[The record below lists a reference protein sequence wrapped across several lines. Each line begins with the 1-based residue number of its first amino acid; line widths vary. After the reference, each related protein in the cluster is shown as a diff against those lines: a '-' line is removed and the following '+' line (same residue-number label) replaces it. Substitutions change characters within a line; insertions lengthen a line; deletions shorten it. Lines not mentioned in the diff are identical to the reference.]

1 MPKYDIV
8 IIGSGL
14 GGLICANMLSKEGY
28 NVCVIEKNKQLGGC
42 LQTFKRNDC
51 IFDTGIHFVGSLD
64 KGQILNRFFNY
75 FGIMDKLK
83 LKRLDEDGFNVIH
96 FNNKEYKHAMGYERF
111 KEELLQ
117 QFPNENKSLDT
128 YIHKL
133 NEVVDSMNL
142 YNLREI
148 ENNNLIDNSYITS
161 SAFDFLNSC
170 SDNFDLKSVL
180 AGANSLYAGI
190 PDKTSLYIHALIN
203 HSFIQSSWRL
213 VDGSD
218 QISDLLAETIIANGG
233 TILKNS
239 KVEELVFE
247 NDKIKF
253 AKLSNG
259 ELIEGTNFISNV
271 HPAVTMEMV
280 DQNKI
285 RPAYRHRIMNIE
297 NTISNF
303 TVYIVL
309 KKNSFKYQNYN
320 YYHHNSNNVWG
331 ANSYSTDKWPDSYM
345 LLTSANSKSDEWA
358 DSLILLSYMTYE
370 EVKKWENTTVEKRGQ
385 EYLDFK
391 HQKAETLI
399 DLVEQKYPNLRN
411 CIETYYTST
420 PLTYRDYTATKEGS
434 LYGIERDCRDPLKSY
449 VPSKTKIP
457 NLYFTGQNINLHGA
471 IGVAIGSMLTCGEFV
486 GLNNLIK
493 KIADET

>member
-1 MPKYDIV
+1 MPKYNIV

-83 LKRLDEDGFNVIH
+83 LKRLDEDGFNLIH
-96 FNNKEYKHAMGYERF
+96 FNGREYKHAMGYERF

-259 ELIEGTNFISNV
+259 ELIEGTDFISNV

-309 KKNSFKYQNYN
+309 KKNSFKYKN
-320 YYHHNSNNVWG
+320 
-331 ANSYSTDKWPDSYM
+331 
-345 LLTSANSKSDEWA
+345 
-358 DSLILLSYMTYE
+358 
-370 EVKKWENTTVEKRGQ
+370 
-385 EYLDFK
+385 
-391 HQKAETLI
+391 
-399 DLVEQKYPNLRN
+399 
-411 CIETYYTST
+411 
-420 PLTYRDYTATKEGS
+420 
-434 LYGIERDCRDPLKSY
+434 
-449 VPSKTKIP
+449 
-457 NLYFTGQNINLHGA
+457 
-471 IGVAIGSMLTCGEFV
+471 
-486 GLNNLIK
+486 
-493 KIADET
+493 